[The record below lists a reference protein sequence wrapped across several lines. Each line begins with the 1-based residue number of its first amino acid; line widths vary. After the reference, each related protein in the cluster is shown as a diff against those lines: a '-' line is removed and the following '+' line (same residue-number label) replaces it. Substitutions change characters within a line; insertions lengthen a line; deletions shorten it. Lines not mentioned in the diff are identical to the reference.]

1 MMRAKLVY
9 LFKPFLLFLLITVL
23 APSCSIE
30 RKVAKQFVNDANR
43 NTVMLL
49 FPDQV
54 FLVNSKKAD
63 KQPAFFFDDIQY
75 DSTLIDE
82 TIVFAELDND
92 ELLKAF
98 KLSMTSELNNYGFK
112 VFPESEM
119 ENFLMQDS
127 NLFMV
132 DVVQIELQEFTTLIE
147 DAINVGEII
156 YTKDI
161 WLNGLNMAVWIELNA
176 ANNKT
181 FSQPRLLFA
190 ENNLYDRY
198 DGFFT
203 QRFLTGDIDYRL
215 TIDTI
220 TANDAMVFIQYLGR
234 LYAAYTFDFL
244 MNHNIERAIP
254 EVQRSGKYFRY
265 DPYRKMFFNTDTDRF
280 ILLD

>member
-1 MMRAKLVY
+1 MKAKHVF

-23 APSCSIE
+23 ASSCSIE
-30 RKVAKQFVNDANR
+30 RKVAKQFVNDAGN
-43 NTVMLL
+43 NAVMLL

-54 FLVNSKKAD
+54 FLVNSKKED
-63 KQPAFFFDDIQY
+63 EQPAFFFGDIQY

-98 KLSMTSELNNYGFK
+98 RLSMSNELNNYGFK

-127 NLFMV
+127 NLYMV
-132 DVVQIELQEFTTLIE
+132 NVAQIELQEFTTLVE

-161 WLNGLNMAVWIELNA
+161 WLNGVNMAVWIELNA

-181 FSQPRLLFA
+181 FAQPQVLFA

-220 TANDAMVFIQYLGR
+220 TSRDVMVFVQYLGR

>member
-1 MMRAKLVY
+1 MKAQLVF

-23 APSCSIE
+23 VSSCSIE
-30 RKVAKQFVNDANR
+30 RKVAKQFVNDAGN
-43 NTVMLL
+43 NAVMLL

-54 FLVNSKKAD
+54 FLVNSKKED
-63 KQPAFFFDDIQY
+63 EQPAFFFGDIQY

-92 ELLKAF
+92 ELIKTF
-98 KLSMTSELNNYGFK
+98 RLSMTNELNNYGFK

-119 ENFLMQDS
+119 ENFLEQDS
-127 NLFMV
+127 NLYMV
-132 DVVQIELQEFTTLIE
+132 NVAQIELQEFTTLVE

-181 FSQPRLLFA
+181 FAQPQVLFA

-220 TANDAMVFIQYLGR
+220 TSRDAMVFVQYLGR